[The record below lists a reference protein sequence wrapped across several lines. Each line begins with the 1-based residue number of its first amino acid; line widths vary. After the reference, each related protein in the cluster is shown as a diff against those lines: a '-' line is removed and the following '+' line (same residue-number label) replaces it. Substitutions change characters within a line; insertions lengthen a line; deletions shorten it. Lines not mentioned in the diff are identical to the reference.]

1 MNVKKLFW
9 ILFLLNLFNYID
21 RQVLFSVFPLL
32 QTDLA
37 ISDTQLGT
45 LASVFMIVYML
56 YAPLVGYFADR
67 TQRQKWIGASALI
80 WSAATLACA
89 WAKNYAALL
98 ITRGF
103 IGIGEAGFT
112 TIAQPFLAENYPKE
126 KRATVLASFALALP
140 AGSAVGYLAGGFVGQ
155 HWGWRAAFMLVG
167 VPGIFLGLLALT
179 QLKDTL
185 RLTQNERE
193 RARTV
198 DYLVLLRN
206 KSFLFLCLAHAMGT
220 FALGGLSAWMP
231 TYFHRF
237 FDFSVSHAGLVFGV
251 MVVVCGALGT
261 YLGGHLADK
270 LLKRTHLAYFITIFG
285 SFLLALPFAALGVY
299 CTQTLWAVVCFS
311 AAVVFIFL
319 PMGPI
324 SAAIVALTRPRV
336 RSMAFAINIF
346 IIHALG
352 DAISPVL
359 LGRASDL
366 WGLKT
371 AVFLCTLTVVPA
383 CICTAL
389 SAMFAKKT
397 GHLKTY
403 YQPAKDA
410 LPSADTSSH

>member
-21 RQVLFSVFPLL
+21 RQVLFSVFPLV
-32 QTDLA
+32 QTDLD

-45 LASVFMIVYML
+45 LASVFMLAYML

-80 WSAATLACA
+80 WSAATMACA
-89 WAKNYAALL
+89 WARNYAALL
-98 ITRGF
+98 WTRAL

-112 TIAQPFLAENYPKE
+112 TIAQPFLAENFPKE
-126 KRATVLASFALALP
+126 KRATVLAGFALALP
-140 AGSAVGYLAGGFVGQ
+140 AGSAIGYLAGGFVGQ

-167 VPGIFLGLLALT
+167 VPGIFLGILALT
-179 QLKDTL
+179 QIKDTL
-185 RLTQNERE
+185 RITQSVRD

-198 DYLVLLRN
+198 DYWILLRN
-206 KSFLFLCLAHAMGT
+206 KSFIFLCLAHAMGT

-237 FDFSVSHAGLVFGV
+237 FDFSVANAGLVFGV
-251 MVVVCGALGT
+251 MVVICGAVGT
-261 YLGGHLADK
+261 FLGGRLADR
-270 LLKRTHLAYFITIFG
+270 LLKKTHLAYFITIFA
-285 SFLLALPFAALGVY
+285 SFLMALPFAALGVY
-299 CTQTLWAVVCFS
+299 CRSTRAAVACFS
-311 AAVVFIFL
+311 MAVVFIFL

-324 SAAIVALTRPRV
+324 SAAIVALTRTRV
-336 RSMAFAINIF
+336 RSMAFAVNIF

-352 DAISPVL
+352 DAVSPML

-371 AVFLCTLTVVPA
+371 AVLLCTLTVIPA
-383 CICTAL
+383 CLFTGL
-389 SAMFAKKT
+389 SALFTRKSGRMI
-397 GHLKTY
+397 Y
-403 YQPAKDA
+403 YLEK
-410 LPSADTSSH
+410 

>member
-1 MNVKKLFW
+1 MPLFGARPPW
-9 ILFLLNLFNYID
+9 
-21 RQVLFSVFPLL
+21 R
-32 QTDLA
+32 
-37 ISDTQLGT
+37 
-45 LASVFMIVYML
+45 
-56 YAPLVGYFADR
+56 APGLK
-67 TQRQKWIGASALI
+67 T
-80 WSAATLACA
+80 T
-89 WAKNYAALL
+89 

-261 YLGGHLADK
+261 YLGGLLADK

-389 SAMFAKKT
+389 SATFAKKT

-403 YQPAKDA
+403 YQPVKDVI
-410 LPSADTSSH
+410 PPADTNAH